1 MKIVVLNGS
10 PKGEVSVTRQYVV
23 YLEKRFPE
31 HQFVVLPVA
40 QRIREL
46 ERDAAAFD
54 KVIAEVRSA
63 DGVIWAFPLYI
74 LLVCSQYKRFI
85 ELIDERGA
93 STAFQGKHAA
103 TLSTSINYFDSN
115 AHTYMRSVCEDL
127 GQRFVGS
134 YSAEMND
141 LTRAVERRRLGLFAE
156 DFFGAIKAGTEF
168 SRLSTPLPRV
178 SALRYRPGTAGPRA
192 ATDGRKIVILSDMLP
207 GQENLRGMVERLRD
221 AWDGD
226 VQVVN
231 LHDLDIKGGC
241 QGCLRC
247 GAAYRC
253 AYTGKDG
260 FIDFYNE
267 VLRPADIIVF
277 AGAIVSRQ
285 LSWKWREFFDRS
297 FFNTHTPSLVG
308 KQMAFVVSG
317 PLRLVPELRE
327 TYEGWVELQHSH
339 LVSFVSDEGESGDVL
354 DRTLIGLA
362 GRLVQ
367 FSASGYIKPQTFLG
381 VAGMKIF
388 RDDIWAQLKVVF
400 RADHKAYKRLG
411 YYDFPQRKTVRRLVM
426 GFAWFVTGL
435 PFIRSRFPSMI
446 RTQMIVP
453 VRMAALRAV
462 PQAPVSG

>member
-23 YLEKRFPE
+23 YLEKTFPE

-54 KVIAEVRSA
+54 KVIADVRTA

-93 STAFQGKHAA
+93 AAAFHGKYAA

-134 YSAEMND
+134 YSAQMHD
-141 LTRAVERRRLGLFAE
+141 LTKAEERRRLELFAG
-156 DFFGAIKAGTEF
+156 DFFTAITGGTEF
-168 SRLSTPLPRV
+168 PRLSTALPRA
-178 SALRYRPGTAGPRA
+178 SALRYRPGTPLRRA
-192 ATDGRKIVILSDMLP
+192 ATSGRKIVILSDMRP
-207 GQENLRGMVERLRD
+207 GQKNLQGMVERLRD
-221 AWDGD
+221 AWDGA
-226 VQVVN
+226 VQVIN

-247 GAAYRC
+247 GAGYRC

-260 FIDFYNE
+260 FIDFYND
-267 VLRPADIIVF
+267 VLRPADIIIF
-277 AGAIVSRQ
+277 TGEIVNRQ

-308 KQMAFVVSG
+308 KQMAFIVSG
-317 PLRLVPELRE
+317 PLSLVPELRE
-327 TYEGWVELQHSH
+327 TYEGWVELQQSH
-339 LVSFVSDEGESGDVL
+339 LVSFVSDEGESSDIL
-354 DRTLIGLA
+354 DSTLQGLA

-367 FSASGYIKPQTFLG
+367 FSVSGYIKPRTFLG

-411 YYDFPQRKTVRRLVM
+411 YYDFPQRRVIRRLLM
-426 GFAWFVTGL
+426 GLAWVVTGL
-435 PFIRSRFPSMI
+435 PFIRTRFPSMI

-462 PQAPVSG
+462 PQPNVSR

>member
-23 YLEKRFPE
+23 YLEKTFPE

-54 KVIAEVRSA
+54 RVIAEVRTA
-63 DGVIWAFPLYI
+63 DGVVWAFPLYI

-93 STAFQGKHAA
+93 EGAFQGKYACA
-103 TLSTSINYFDSN
+103 LSTSINFFDSN
-115 AHTYMRSVCEDL
+115 AHTYVRSVCEDL

-134 YSAEMND
+134 YSARMHD
-141 LTRAVERRRLGLFAE
+141 LLKAEERRRLELFAG
-156 DFFGAIKAGTEF
+156 DFFSAIAGGMEF
-168 SRLSTPLPRV
+168 PRLSRALPRS
-178 SALRYRPGTAGPRA
+178 SALRYRPGTPLRRT
-192 ATDGRKIVILSDMLP
+192 ATSGRKIVILSDARP
-207 GQENLRGMVERLRD
+207 EQENLLSMVARLRD

-226 VQVVN
+226 VKVVN

-253 AYTGKDG
+253 AYTDKDG
-260 FIDFYNE
+260 FIEFYNE
-267 VLRPADIIVF
+267 VLRPADILVF

-308 KQMAFVVSG
+308 KQIAFIVSG
-317 PLRLVPELRE
+317 PLSLVPELRE
-327 TYEGWVELQHSH
+327 TYEGWVELQRSH
-339 LVSFVSDEGESGDVL
+339 LVSFVSDEGESSGVL
-354 DRTLIGLA
+354 DVTLQGLA

-367 FSASGYIKPQTFLG
+367 FSVSGYVKPRTFLG

-388 RDDIWAQLKVVF
+388 RDDIWAQLRVVF

-411 YYDFPQRKTVRRLVM
+411 FYDFPQRRVVRRLVM
-426 GFAWFVTGL
+426 GLAWVVTGL
-435 PFIRSRFPSMI
+435 PLIRSRFPLMI

-453 VRMAALRAV
+453 LRKAALRAV
-462 PQAPVSG
+462 PQPQVSG

>member
-1 MKIVVLNGS
+1 MRIVVLNGS
-10 PKGEVSVTRQYVV
+10 PKGEVSVTRQYVA
-23 YLEKRFPE
+23 YLERTFPE
-31 HQFVVLPVA
+31 HHFEVLPVA

-46 ERDAAAFD
+46 ERDAAAFER
-54 KVIAEVRSA
+54 VVEEVRAA

-93 STAFQGKHAA
+93 ADAFVGKHAC
-103 TLSTSINYFDSN
+103 TLSTSINYFDSS
-115 AHTYMRSVCEDL
+115 AHTYVRSVCEDL
-127 GQRFVGS
+127 GQRFVGT
-134 YSAEMND
+134 YSAQMHD
-141 LTRAVERRRLGLFAE
+141 LLKPEERRRLELFAE
-156 DFFGAIKAGTEF
+156 DFFAAIAGRMEF
-168 SRLSTPLPRV
+168 PRLSTALPRTP
-178 SALRYRPGTAGPRA
+178 ALRYRPGTPLQRVRTG
-192 ATDGRKIVILSDMLP
+192 GRKIVILSDARP
-207 GQENLRGMVERLRD
+207 GQENLHGMVARLRN

-226 VQVVN
+226 VKLVN

-260 FIDFYNE
+260 FIGFYNE

-317 PLRLVPELRE
+317 PLSLVPELRE
-327 TYEGWVELQHSH
+327 TYEGWVELQRSH
-339 LVSFVSDEGESGDVL
+339 LVSFVSDERENSDVL
-354 DRTLIGLA
+354 DLTLQGLA

-367 FSASGYIKPQTFLG
+367 FAGSGYIKPRTFLG

-388 RDDIWAQLKVVF
+388 RDDIWAQLRVVF
-400 RADHKAYKRLG
+400 RADHRAYKRLG
-411 YYDFPQRKTVRRLVM
+411 YYDFPQRRVVRRLVM
-426 GFAWFVTGL
+426 GLAWIATGL
-435 PFIRSRFPSMI
+435 PFIRRRFPSMI
-446 RTQMIVP
+446 RTHMIIP
-453 VRMAALRAV
+453 LRKAALRAV
-462 PQAPVSG
+462 PQPHVSG